1 MVIMSC
7 FWAMKHSYLAGT
19 IGKDQAHA
27 KAQIDDA
34 LTTSILRFPMLMW
47 IILMPL
53 SASSHL
59 AFSLCNPFFLE
70 TSNEAMDLDIVASRQ
85 GKYIYTCTALWK
97 KMMRIFQSK
106 GFLSANV
113 H

>member
-1 MVIMSC
+1 MVIIC

-27 KAQIDDA
+27 TAQSGDA
-34 LTTSILRFPMLMW
+34 LTTSILRFRMLMW

-70 TSNEAMDLDIVASRQ
+70 TSNEAMDLDILASRK
-85 GKYIYTCTALWK
+85 GIYIYTYATLW
-97 KMMRIFQSK
+97 
-106 GFLSANV
+106 
-113 H
+113 